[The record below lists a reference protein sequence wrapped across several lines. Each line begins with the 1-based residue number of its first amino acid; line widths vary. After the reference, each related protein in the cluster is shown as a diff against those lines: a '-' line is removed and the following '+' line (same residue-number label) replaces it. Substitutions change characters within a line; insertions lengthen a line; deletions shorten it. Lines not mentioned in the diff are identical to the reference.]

1 MKIDIKNAREKR
13 GISQR
18 ELASRTGVARSIIRM
33 LENGEKDYISTKKLE
48 KIAEVLGVSVYDIWH

>member
-18 ELASRTGVARSIIRM
+18 ELASRTGMARSIIRM
-33 LENGEKDYISTKKLE
+33 LESGEKDYISTKKLE

>member
-1 MKIDIKNAREKR
+1 MRFEIKNAREKR

-18 ELASRTGVARSIIRM
+18 ELASRIGIARSIIRM

-48 KIAEVLGVSVYDIWH
+48 KIAEVLGVSVYEIWH